1 MRRTPPCEAVGPICG
16 MERKNLPVLG
26 SHTGCSAPFVAS
38 TPWAASNSMFF
49 TTARAPVALLTWI
62 KVPNGGS
69 DALLITRSNPS
80 FGSYASS
87 SARVFSPA
95 FVKTSLTVVGGLVRR
110 SKVSTRLGASVT
122 KSQGNAATTP
132 LGPAQSL
139 APAAGEQG
147 TNPANAPWPLF
158 GKIWPTNVSVLAL
171 TTSTALLDRK
181 SVV

>member
-1 MRRTPPCEAVGPICG
+1 MFVTTVR
-16 MERKNLPVLG
+16 
-26 SHTGCSAPFVAS
+26 APF
-38 TPWAASNSMFF
+38 
-49 TTARAPVALLTWI
+49 ALLTLI

-69 DALLITRSNPS
+69 EALLITRSNPS

-139 APAAGEQG
+139 APAGGEHG
-147 TNPANAPWPLF
+147 TNPANGPWPVC
-158 GKIWPTNVSVLAL
+158 GKICGANV
-171 TTSTALLDRK
+171 T
-181 SVV
+181 VVAFD